1 MQSEAMMSQ
10 ELNDASSPSA
20 IEQTI
25 VEAWRRVLRVEHIG
39 PDDNFFD
46 LGGDSLQL
54 LAVHSGLQKT
64 LGAEIAVVDLF
75 EFTSVRRLAA
85 HLGNIN
91 KIDPSFSESRKQAE
105 KQRAA
110 FALLRQNRTGS
121 LNESDRE

>member
-1 MQSEAMMSQ
+1 MSQ
-10 ELNDASSPSA
+10 EFNDSGSPSA
-20 IEQTI
+20 LEQII

-75 EFTSVRRLAA
+75 EFTSVRRLAS
-85 HLGNIN
+85 HLGNN
-91 KIDPSFSESRKQAE
+91 NRIDPSFSESRKRAE
-105 KQRAA
+105 KRRAA
-110 FALLRQNRTGS
+110 LALLRENRTGR

>member
-10 ELNDASSPSA
+10 ELNASSPSA
-20 IEQTI
+20 LEQTV

-64 LGAEIAVVDLF
+64 LGAEIAVIDLF
-75 EFTSVRRLAA
+75 EFTTVRRLAA

-91 KIDPSFSESRKQAE
+91 KIQGSFSENRKQAE

-110 FALLRQNRTGS
+110 FAKLREHRTGS

>member
-1 MQSEAMMSQ
+1 MMSQ
-10 ELNDASSPSA
+10 EFNDPGSPSA
-20 IEQTI
+20 LEQTI

-39 PDDNFFD
+39 PNDNFFD

-91 KIDPSFSESRKQAE
+91 KIDPLFSESRKQAE
-105 KQRAA
+105 KRRAA
-110 FALLRQNRTGS
+110 FALLRENRSGRA
-121 LNESDRE
+121 NESDRE